1 MAYRLSEAPDFVP
14 MPTIT
19 INGLAGNHLR
29 PPPLTSV
36 SPCVHSSQYHTSFKI
51 WTPLILQ
58 ISWQLLFF
66 QFIYDSPRQTHHTTY
81 PPPSNYYRPLYNNRQ
96 LYRNESDGQ
105 PRNPALNYDGE
116 GVCEIVLVT
125 IFIFLW
131 ICSIHRLYSVWKNT
145 LGFSEA
151 SIQGPQ
157 GWDLLFNWIQEMIA
171 SQKKKAS
178 LYLSDL
184 KVFTVVTCVLIKFLL
199 H

>member
-1 MAYRLSEAPDFVP
+1 M
-14 MPTIT
+14 
-19 INGLAGNHLR
+19 
-29 PPPLTSV
+29 
-36 SPCVHSSQYHTSFKI
+36 
-51 WTPLILQ
+51 
-58 ISWQLLFF
+58 
-66 QFIYDSPRQTHHTTY
+66 
-81 PPPSNYYRPLYNNRQ
+81 YNNRL

-184 KVFTVVTCVLIKFLL
+184 KVFTVVTCVLIQLL
-199 H
+199 YIKDVLKVKDLTNNKVCIYFFRCQEPPYQNMTLILSQYLAQSFYKRTLLRMTQELEVAYIGSGTRRKLCKR

>member
-1 MAYRLSEAPDFVP
+1 M
-14 MPTIT
+14 
-19 INGLAGNHLR
+19 
-29 PPPLTSV
+29 
-36 SPCVHSSQYHTSFKI
+36 
-51 WTPLILQ
+51 
-58 ISWQLLFF
+58 
-66 QFIYDSPRQTHHTTY
+66 
-81 PPPSNYYRPLYNNRQ
+81 YNNRL

-184 KVFTVVTCVLIKFLL
+184 KVFTVVTCVLIQLL
-199 H
+199 KDVLKVKDLTNNKVCIYFFRCQEPPYQNMTLILSQYLAQSFYKRTLLRMTQELEVAYIGSGTRRKLCKR